1 MRSLLN
7 RRRDECERL
16 QDLLESSAAEGVPGV
31 PGESMEARF
40 QSLPA
45 DGRAHLAD
53 CRSCREIVQE
63 LVATRELLLGA
74 LAPTGDGG
82 PWFVKRVL
90 AAITAR
96 EREMAFPASAWSMV
110 PRIASRLAWATAIV
124 LLAGSTW
131 LYRGST
137 PSTAR
142 QPAAASQEFLFE
154 APAGQVNQDDV
165 LISMAERNP

>member
-7 RRRDECERL
+7 RRSDQCERL
-16 QDLLESSAAEGVPGV
+16 QDFLESSAAEGVPGV
-31 PGESMEARF
+31 PGGSMEALL

-45 DGRAHLAD
+45 DGRAHFLE
-53 CRSCREIVQE
+53 CRSCREIVEE

-74 LAPTGDGG
+74 LAPTEDGG

-90 AAITAR
+90 SAIAAR
-96 EREMAFPASAWSMV
+96 ERELAFPASAWSMV
-110 PRIASRLAWATAIV
+110 PRFASRLAWATAIV

-131 LYRGST
+131 LYRGSA
-137 PSTAR
+137 PSTTR
-142 QPAAASQEFLFE
+142 QPAASQEFLFE
-154 APAGQVNQDDV
+154 APAPQVNQDDV

>member
-16 QDLLESSAAEGVPGV
+16 QDLLESSVAEGVLGV
-31 PGESMEARF
+31 SIEALL

-45 DGRAHLAD
+45 DGRTHFAD

-63 LVATRELLLGA
+63 LLATRELLLGA
-74 LAPTGDGG
+74 LAPTEDGG

-90 AAITAR
+90 SAIAARKR
-96 EREMAFPASAWSMV
+96 EVAFPASAWSMV
-110 PRIASRLAWATAIV
+110 PRFASRLAWATAIV

-137 PSTAR
+137 PSAPR
-142 QPAAASQEFLFE
+142 QPASSQEYLFE
-154 APAGQVNQDDV
+154 APAPQMNQDDV
-165 LISMAERNP
+165 LTSMAERNP